1 MLSDRQE
8 KLINI
13 IIDEYIK
20 TAEPVS
26 SKALVKSRFFDL
38 SSATLRN
45 EMHDLE
51 TRGYLAQMHTSGG
64 RVPTDKGYRF
74 YVDNLID
81 SDDFSIQSN
90 WQKKVDAT
98 LVGVSYDPRDINK
111 TLAQLLSDLSDNVVI
126 AGISEQDDFYK
137 TGLASLFEMPEFREI
152 NKVFRLTSFFDEFD
166 RMFDQIEREFFS
178 GFNNTSIIE
187 DINPHTKRGSSSGDR
202 LHNSRYGVGV
212 NVFIGHENRHPN
224 IKDETIMTARYNL
237 PHGLVGSLTIIG
249 PTRMDYRKNIGLVK
263 YTTDKLNK
271 LIRHT

>member
-98 LVGVSYDPRDINK
+98 LAVVSRDPRDINK
-111 TLAQLLSDLSDNVVI
+111 TLAQLLSDLSDNIVI

-137 TGLASLFEMPEFREI
+137 TGLASLFELPEFQEI

-166 RMFDQIEREFFS
+166 RMFGQIEREFFG
-178 GFNNTSIIE
+178 GFNNNQD
-187 DINPHTKRGSSSGDR
+187 DINPHTKRESSLLAKDS
-202 LHNSRYGVGV
+202 LNSRSGVRV
-212 NVFIGHENRHPN
+212 NVFIGRENHHPG
-224 IKDETIMTARYNL
+224 IKDETVMTARYN
-237 PHGLVGSLTIIG
+237 
-249 PTRMDYRKNIGLVK
+249 
-263 YTTDKLNK
+263 
-271 LIRHT
+271 